1 MHAAS
6 YRGLLVFYVRVGEIG
21 CLPPTGGTGRHAAQ
35 TCRLVCGGASPL
47 GAGACKALP
56 KLVLTPPIYPQV
68 PAVEER

>member
-1 MHAAS
+1 MQLAIAVYWCFMSVWVRLAAC
-6 YRGLLVFYVRVGEIG
+6 RRQAEQGGM
-21 CLPPTGGTGRHAAQ
+21 PPKLADWF
-35 TCRLVCGGASPL
+35 CGGASPL